1 MSPHQIK
8 FLDSISNL
16 HTILTD
22 IKSQV
27 ILNQYNSAVFD
38 SNILTH
44 AALDLSNS
52 IFVYSINKPDNEI
65 NQ

>member
-1 MSPHQIK
+1 MTPDQIK
-8 FLDSISNL
+8 FLDSISKL
-16 HTILTD
+16 HSILTD
-22 IKSQV
+22 IQCQI

-38 SNILTH
+38 SNILSH

-52 IFVYSINKPDNEI
+52 IFMYAINKTVCVL